1 MNARAK
7 RVSALVALALCISPS
22 VCPGT
27 PGDGEDELKS
37 ATVLSFLRY
46 ATWPGN
52 PRPNEVLTVGVLG
65 RPSFAKTLG
74 GLLEGKSVNGRAVRL
89 VELKAGADVRCC
101 QLIYFATGKKTEI
114 QQVLQNAGSAHTLTI
129 GEDDKFLEYGG
140 AVNLELVDGHMGFE
154 VNLEVLGLS
163 GVDISA
169 KLLRL
174 GRLRG
179 RRGV

>member
-1 MNARAK
+1 MNLRAK
-7 RVSALVALALCISPS
+7 RVSVFVTLALCISPC

-46 ATWPGN
+46 STWPGN
-52 PRPNEVLTVGVLG
+52 PRPNEALTVGVVG
-65 RPSFAKTLG
+65 RPSFAKALG
-74 GLLEGKSVNGRAVRL
+74 GLLEGKSVNGRAIRL
-89 VELKAGADVRCC
+89 VELKPGADIRCC

-114 QQVLQNAGSAHTLTI
+114 QQVLQNAGTIHTLTI
-129 GEDDKFLEYGG
+129 GEDDKFLDFGG
-140 AVNLELVDGHMGFE
+140 AINLELIDGHMGFE
-154 VNLEVLGLS
+154 VNMEALGRS

-174 GRLRG
+174 GRLRWRNG
-179 RRGV
+179 A